1 MITFTLGALAAVA
14 VGVLVWLTISVI
26 GSLKRVKS
34 LEEENIVQWR
44 DIEERYNSIERKLDQ
59 AIDIVNRR
67 VDENY
72 SYTDSRF
79 DKFNNHIERN
89 YVSKIDKNSNT
100 ISYNN

>member
-14 VGVLVWLTISVI
+14 VGVLIWLSISVI

-59 AIDIVNRR
+59 AIDIINRR

>member
-26 GSLKRVKS
+26 GSLKRVKL
-34 LEEENIVQWR
+34 LEDENQVQWR
-44 DIEERYNSIERKLDQ
+44 DIEERYNSIERKLDE
-59 AIDIVNRR
+59 AINIISRR
-67 VDENY
+67 IDENY

-79 DKFNNHIERN
+79 DKFANHIERN
-89 YVSKIDKNSNT
+89 YVSKIDKASNT

>member
-89 YVSKIDKNSNT
+89 YVSKVDKNSNT

>member
-14 VGVLVWLTISVI
+14 VEVLVWLTISVI

-44 DIEERYNSIERKLDQ
+44 DIEERYNSIERKIDQ
-59 AIDIVNRR
+59 AIDLVNRR
-67 VDENY
+67 IDDNF

-79 DKFNNHIERN
+79 DKFANTIERD
-89 YVSKIDKNSNT
+89 YVTKKDKLDNT
-100 ISYNN
+100 IGYNN